1 MIILSPAE
9 VIKLVED
16 VGKRASPLSSDE
28 LDAIALSLT
37 CMNQIDT
44 IKKVVTACP
53 DDTDADS
60 NLIRYKMICDI
71 LDMPNACDK
80 L

>member
-16 VGKRASPLSSDE
+16 IGTRASPLSQDE
-28 LDAIALSLT
+28 LDAVALSLT
-37 CMNQIDT
+37 CMNQIDV
-44 IKKVVTACP
+44 IKKIISNCP
-53 DDTDADS
+53 SDNDASS